1 MRESSVTKVK
11 LLYTG
16 IRVTNIE
23 RSLVF
28 YKQALGLTEID
39 RGTMSHGGVYVLL
52 EDRDTKQRLE
62 LNFYP
67 VGSRFSTPFT
77 LGEGLDHIGFLV
89 DDLDG
94 MIKEL
99 CALGAK
105 VVVDP
110 WTEGKT
116 RIAFLT
122 DPDGNWIEIMQKP
135 SLEA

>member
-1 MRESSVTKVK
+1 MRDPSVTKVK

-16 IRVTNIE
+16 IRVTDLE

-28 YKQALGLTEID
+28 YKQGLGLTEID

-67 VGSRFSTPFT
+67 VGNRFSTPFT
-77 LGEGLDHIGFLV
+77 PGEGLDHIGFLV

-94 MIKEL
+94 VIEEL

-110 WTEGKT
+110 WNEGKT

-135 SLEA
+135 NLEV